1 MKLNSV
7 MWTSECVA
15 QIRVVQITFSYK
27 IRMRCT
33 RSYMSNIQIAIFS
46 ETLRQHNCFDL
57 KLSMQELLIDSPILT
72 FKFNNFKCHL
82 LDTFLAQIL
91 LPTEQK
97 LSNLKSFNEKTFLSE
112 AWQSPSF
119 YISDE
124 YPPPAHTIRPE
135 TS

>member
-1 MKLNSV
+1 
-7 MWTSECVA
+7 
-15 QIRVVQITFSYK
+15 
-27 IRMRCT
+27 
-33 RSYMSNIQIAIFS
+33 MSNIQIAIFS

-72 FKFNNFKCHL
+72 FKLILNV
-82 LDTFLAQIL
+82 TFLTLFL
-91 LPTEQK
+91 LKSSFLLSKK